1 MERYG
6 EFEQVNGCV
15 ANRLQD
21 EVLRLEQELQ
31 ELKNKPT
38 TVIAND
44 VLRDIVE
51 QAHMAGQ
58 ADAGIDPGYSN
69 ARAGRRNDEKNH
81 QTAEGK

>member
-21 EVLRLEQELQ
+21 EVLQLKQELA
-31 ELKNKPT
+31 ELRAKPT
-38 TVIAND
+38 KVIAND
-44 VLRDIVE
+44 CLREIIE

-58 ADAGIDPGYSN
+58 SDAGVDPSYSN
-69 ARAGRRNDEKNH
+69 ARAYYDGLFLS
-81 QTAEGK
+81 T